1 MGKKKKDIIQ
11 LDRESVIPIHKP
23 KLIITLSS
31 LIEDR
36 SERDEFLKFCKRVE
50 YTIRAWY
57 ILQFEDMMQLYS
69 LFDPVHG
76 AEKLEQQTLS
86 PEEVDT
92 LELNFLAYLFQMMDK
107 SNFRLTTDDEVE
119 IALSGQYRLNL
130 PIIVDESKL
139 DKRLLRRYFAKHPYE
154 NLPHFVDKYI
164 IFRRGI
170 GIDKMTGYFINAK
183 VNTIIVRFFGS
194 LFRWTGIS
202 RCFYGKSSS
211 QCKKEQ
217 ENPIQIS
224 TEAEQDGLS
233 VERIHIE
240 NMKLSISNLM
250 NKITIQ
256 EPTFDRIIVVYRRI
270 SKKEKLKRGIYVRHF
285 KNIPMADMEIVL
297 PEKKNPGLTPIDWV
311 KFLVTAVIG
320 LVTVISSLSMSKVD
334 IRVIFAIL
342 STLIGYCAKTYLS
355 FQKNLN
361 EYQNLITRS
370 MYDKQLDSGRGTL
383 LHLCDDVIQQEIKE
397 VIISFFILMEQ
408 GKATKQDLD
417 LHCEELIKE
426 KFGETCNFDIDDAVQ
441 KLQKLGIISQDDVG
455 RYSCISLEHAN
466 ETIGTTTE
474 EIVKAKQGAWN
485 I

>member
-1 MGKKKKDIIQ
+1 MDWVN
-11 LDRESVIPIHKP
+11 L
-23 KLIITLSS
+23 L
-31 LIEDR
+31 
-36 SERDEFLKFCKRVE
+36 
-50 YTIRAWY
+50 
-57 ILQFEDMMQLYS
+57 
-69 LFDPVHG
+69 
-76 AEKLEQQTLS
+76 LECIS
-86 PEEVDT
+86 
-92 LELNFLAYLFQMMDK
+92 AC
-107 SNFRLTTDDEVE
+107 R
-119 IALSGQYRLNL
+119 
-130 PIIVDESKL
+130 
-139 DKRLLRRYFAKHPYE
+139 
-154 NLPHFVDKYI
+154 
-164 IFRRGI
+164 
-170 GIDKMTGYFINAK
+170 
-183 VNTIIVRFFGS
+183 
-194 LFRWTGIS
+194 IS
-202 RCFYGKSSS
+202 RCFYGKSSL

-355 FQKNLN
+355 LSVLLDFFSFWMDTDTSSVYMLQMGRLVQSDEAISGSLLLGWSQCFWFITSPWLELLHLAQACGPDCIIWHWLTMFCDLLSLIWLMSFLMPLRFQKNLN

-455 RYSCISLEHAN
+455 RYSCISLVHAN

>member
-1 MGKKKKDIIQ
+1 
-11 LDRESVIPIHKP
+11 
-23 KLIITLSS
+23 
-31 LIEDR
+31 
-36 SERDEFLKFCKRVE
+36 
-50 YTIRAWY
+50 
-57 ILQFEDMMQLYS
+57 
-69 LFDPVHG
+69 
-76 AEKLEQQTLS
+76 
-86 PEEVDT
+86 
-92 LELNFLAYLFQMMDK
+92 
-107 SNFRLTTDDEVE
+107 
-119 IALSGQYRLNL
+119 
-130 PIIVDESKL
+130 
-139 DKRLLRRYFAKHPYE
+139 
-154 NLPHFVDKYI
+154 
-164 IFRRGI
+164 
-170 GIDKMTGYFINAK
+170 
-183 VNTIIVRFFGS
+183 
-194 LFRWTGIS
+194 
-202 RCFYGKSSS
+202 
-211 QCKKEQ
+211 
-217 ENPIQIS
+217 
-224 TEAEQDGLS
+224 
-233 VERIHIE
+233 
-240 NMKLSISNLM
+240 
-250 NKITIQ
+250 
-256 EPTFDRIIVVYRRI
+256 
-270 SKKEKLKRGIYVRHF
+270 
-285 KNIPMADMEIVL
+285 MADMEIVL

-455 RYSCISLEHAN
+455 RYSCISLVHAN